1 MARAKSKKTTKETTN
16 TTTDSSKFWFYRD
29 TFSWQEKPM
38 NMAAF
43 ERLAEQLYEWSQKKD
58 SFRINDFYDDHGINP
73 SDYYRFCGYCPQLQ
87 SAHELALRR
96 IASRREIGA
105 LTRKLEPS
113 TVFRSL
119 AYYDHIDKEM
129 IEHRASVAA
138 KYKANLEGSS
148 EQKVIVIERMPSSD
162 RVPKKK

>member
-1 MARAKSKKTTKETTN
+1 MARAKFKKSTKEKEETTN
-16 TTTDSSKFWFYRD
+16 SQSTFYFYRD
-29 TFSWQEKPM
+29 IFSWQERPM

-43 ERLAEQLYEWSQKKD
+43 ERLADDLNEWSLKKD
-58 SFRINDFYDDHGINP
+58 SFRMNDFYDGHGINP
-73 SDYYRFCGYCPQLQ
+73 SDYYRFCGLCEKLQ
-87 SAHELALRR
+87 QTHELALRR